1 LVVLLC
7 GGCFVLRV
15 VVLFCGFLFCFA
27 GCCFVLRGC
36 AMVGGQVVE
45 RAVAVKEEDIRGQV
59 G

>member
-1 LVVLLC
+1 M
-7 GGCFVLRV
+7 
-15 VVLFCGFLFCFA
+15 FCFA
-27 GCCFVLRGC
+27 GLVVLFFVGC